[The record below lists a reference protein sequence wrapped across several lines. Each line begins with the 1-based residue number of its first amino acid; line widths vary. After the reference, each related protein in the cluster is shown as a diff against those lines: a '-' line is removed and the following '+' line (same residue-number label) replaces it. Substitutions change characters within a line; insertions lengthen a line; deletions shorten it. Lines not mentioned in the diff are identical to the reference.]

1 MKPKVAVIIV
11 VWNGIEDTLECLRSL
26 ACDRYPNKQLILV
39 DNGSTDGSAERVR
52 EVWPAVDIVE
62 TGMNLGFTG
71 GNNAGLRRASE
82 IGADYAFL
90 LNNDTTLE
98 PGALSELVQVAERE
112 GMGAI
117 FAPVTHYYDVPEKIW
132 FSGAVL
138 NLGKG
143 KALHDARKQPG
154 IHTAPYSSPWV
165 SGCAMLVR
173 GSAVDQ
179 VGLFDE
185 RFFLTWEDVDWC
197 IRMTKAGWS
206 VRVVPS
212 ARIFHKCS
220 RAIQRLDRI
229 RCYYAVR
236 NSLLFARKHAG
247 LAYWSALVF
256 VVFKHAREALRE
268 GPEERRGAFW
278 ALWEGL
284 QDHWNGRYG
293 PREPRVGGGRT
304 VPVAVN
310 V

>member
-26 ACDRYPNKQLILV
+26 ASDRYLNKHLILV
-39 DNGSTDGSAERVR
+39 DNGSSDGSAERVR

-62 TGMNLGFTG
+62 TGTNLGFTG
-71 GNNAGLRRASE
+71 GNNAGLIRASE
-82 IGADYAFL
+82 IKADYAFL

-98 PGALSELVQVAERE
+98 PGALSEMVQVAERE
-112 GMGAI
+112 LMGAI

-138 NLGKG
+138 CLGKG
-143 KALHDARKQPG
+143 QAVHDAKKQPS
-154 IHTAPYSSPWV
+154 IHAAPYSSPWV

-173 GSAVDQ
+173 VAAVDQ
-179 VGLFDE
+179 VGSFDE

-197 IRMTKAGWS
+197 TRMKKAGWS

-220 RAIQRLDRI
+220 RATQRLDRI

-247 LAYWSALVF
+247 LGYWSALFF
-256 VVFKHAREALRE
+256 VVFNHAREALRE
-268 GPEERRGAFW
+268 RPEERMDVFL

-293 PREPRVGGGRT
+293 PREPRSRIGET
-304 VPVAVN
+304 VPVAARV
-310 V
+310 